1 MVPQFNGKV
10 ALVTGGGSGIGR
22 ATALAFAQHGAK
34 VVVVDLDEA
43 AGEETAAL
51 ARAANTDALFVRAD
65 VSQRADV
72 EAMVRAAVDQYGR
85 LDIAHNN
92 AGISGAQAPL
102 ADYPEEVWDQVIA
115 VNLKG
120 VWLCMKHELQH
131 MLQHGGGVI
140 VNTSSA
146 AAGLKGS
153 RNVSAYVASKH
164 GIVGLTRAA
173 ALEYARSNVRINA
186 VCPGT
191 IHTAMIDRFA
201 GGDERILDQFA
212 EGEPVGRLG
221 TPEDVAS
228 AVLWLCSDGAGFV
241 TGATLAV
248 DGGRIA

>member
-22 ATALAFAQHGAK
+22 ATAVAFARHGAK
-34 VVVVDLDEA
+34 VVVVDVDEA
-43 AGEETAAL
+43 AGEETTAL
-51 ARAANTDALFVRAD
+51 ARAENTDAIFVRAD

-92 AGISGAQAPL
+92 AGIAGTQAPL

-115 VNLKG
+115 INLKG
-120 VWLCMKHELQH
+120 VWLCMKYELQY
-131 MLQHGGGVI
+131 MLQHGGGAI

-173 ALEYARSNVRINA
+173 ALEYARSKVRINA

-201 GGDERILDQFA
+201 GGDERVLDQFA

-221 TPEDVAS
+221 TPEDVAE